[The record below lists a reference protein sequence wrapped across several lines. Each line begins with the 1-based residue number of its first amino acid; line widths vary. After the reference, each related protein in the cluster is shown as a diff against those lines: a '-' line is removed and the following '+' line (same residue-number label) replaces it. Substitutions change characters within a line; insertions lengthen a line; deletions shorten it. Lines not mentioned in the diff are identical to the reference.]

1 MTASSSPQVNCKVCG
16 SPHPLHAGECR
27 QCGAVYDE
35 ASRCP
40 HCRALAGTE
49 LRSGRHV
56 CRICGGPRIPATD
69 RRVQRRGREK
79 QALVEA
85 RATRARA
92 RRRAALAVLA
102 ALFTLLSALVA
113 VTLGWLELPLVTV
126 SWLAS
131 GLWLATMLVA
141 WNRARAARSAA
152 QEAEERAWV
161 DVTEDAVASFP
172 EVTERDVGELLGVAP
187 DRAEALLT
195 RLVRQDRV
203 DSEIDDDAR
212 IVFRRPRSRL
222 DGPSLRLRV
231 DELSEE
237 LEDDASET
245 ADEQETRG
253 RSRV

>member
-1 MTASSSPQVNCKVCG
+1 M
-16 SPHPLHAGECR
+16 
-27 QCGAVYDE
+27 
-35 ASRCP
+35 
-40 HCRALAGTE
+40 
-49 LRSGRHV
+49 
-56 CRICGGPRIPATD
+56 
-69 RRVQRRGREK
+69 
-79 QALVEA
+79 
-85 RATRARA
+85 
-92 RRRAALAVLA
+92 LA